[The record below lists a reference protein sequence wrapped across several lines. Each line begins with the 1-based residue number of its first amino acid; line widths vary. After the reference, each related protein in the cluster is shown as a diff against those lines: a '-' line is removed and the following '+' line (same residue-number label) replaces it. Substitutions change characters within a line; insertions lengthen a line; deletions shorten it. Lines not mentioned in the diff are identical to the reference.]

1 MSEAKVEFEFI
12 PKPKQLTTAL
22 EDAEKKAKNAE
33 SGIQKFLSSATTQ
46 SSGWSSA
53 LGGVSKAFGAITAL
67 VTAGKVLSFFGDAIS
82 EAEELEKKLEEL
94 NSNIL
99 TAEKKLEE
107 LNSIA
112 VKAQKMIK
120 NIDCLFTLDLSK
132 RYGFDQNNMYYIG
145 TASNRIYKKPIDE
158 EIVGLISR
166 IDILDWREIQKI
178 NQHFMQ

>member
-1 MSEAKVEFEFI
+1 MAKKKNENSPAE
-12 PKPKQLTTAL
+12 KPKTLTET
-22 EDAEKKAKNAE
+22 EKQ
-33 SGIQKFLSSATTQ
+33 I
-46 SSGWSSA
+46 
-53 LGGVSKAFGAITAL
+53 L
-67 VTAGKVLSFFGDAIS
+67 V
-82 EAEELEKKLEEL
+82 LEKKLEEL